1 MASLNQVTLIGYL
14 GDAPK
19 VRFIQSDRKVAS
31 ITVATTDKGFTTR
44 DGKTIPDKTEWHN
57 VTLWGRLADIAEK
70 YLKQGSQVYVQGK
83 LHTRSYEDKD
93 KAKRY
98 FTEIEA
104 ENLLMLDRKTNGQ
117 QNGNSPENTPQINA
131 NSYQTARNQNT
142 EGAANI
148 QRDPDALPF

>member
-1 MASLNQVTLIGYL
+1 MASLNQATIIGYL
-14 GDAPK
+14 GQDPT
-19 VRFIQSDRKVAS
+19 VRMVQNGRKVAS
-31 ITVATTDKGFTTR
+31 LTLATTEKGYTAK
-44 DGKTIPDKTEWHN
+44 DGTVYPDKTEWHN
-57 VTLWGRLADIAEK
+57 VTVWGHMAEVCEK
-70 YLKQGSQVYVQGK
+70 FLKKGSQVYVQGM